1 MIMIRIGVALV
12 LWLGPT
18 QLYAQE
24 PMDTP
29 VTDHDLEL
37 AKKLTNPVAALISV
51 PFQGNAD
58 YGMGDTED
66 GSQYQL
72 KLEPVI
78 PIAMTRDWNLISRTI
93 LPITYQ
99 QDVMPQN
106 DQGGLG
112 DTLESLFASPEK
124 PGPAGLF
131 WGIGPAASIPTATDD
146 ALGAGKLSIGPTAA
160 LLRQDGG
167 WTIGILARHLESV
180 AGNDE
185 RDHVSQTY
193 LQPFLHYTNSAKAT
207 LSLNTET
214 TYDWEHED
222 WTIPLNLVANQ
233 LVRVNDVPVHIGAGP
248 RVYLATPM
256 GGADWG
262 VRVSV
267 TLLFPR

>member
-1 MIMIRIGVALV
+1 VRGASVSARTLRIDIKMIAAAETLVVSMVPTSANEVPCGTRSVLPMIMIRIGVALV

-167 WTIGILARHLESV
+167 WTIGILA
-180 AGNDE
+180 
-185 RDHVSQTY
+185 
-193 LQPFLHYTNSAKAT
+193 
-207 LSLNTET
+207 
-214 TYDWEHED
+214 
-222 WTIPLNLVANQ
+222 
-233 LVRVNDVPVHIGAGP
+233 
-248 RVYLATPM
+248 
-256 GGADWG
+256 
-262 VRVSV
+262 
-267 TLLFPR
+267 LFV